1 MHLGLV
7 ILYFVNLAYR
17 RWDYYYILLGKK
29 QILTRLLEEVQ
40 ETGLK
45 RKGSRVAIYRGMKV
59 QNMQRW
65 ALSSS
70 KPPRSLSTLALDP
83 AAKTEIVTNIEKFPS
98 PKTKFWYRLYGIPY
112 RRGFLFHGP
121 PGTGKSSMCF
131 VIASQFCLD
140 IYTISLNT
148 GKIDEDSLSKLF
160 QKLPSRCII
169 LREDVDNAE
178 MGLPLYREVEK
189 SDKIGF
195 PENKTVRHSGISF
208 SALMDCLDGVGA
220 QEGRILI
227 MTTNHPDKMDAAL
240 TRPNSVDKM
249 FHFGYADK
257 SSIESILR
265 LIYKPLIDLEFAN
278 VSCITTRKMENQPA
292 GAMKPQKILDLFIE
306 FAELVPAEQYT
317 AAEIQSYLLGFKDEP
332 ELAVKRVAE
341 WVKDTVGVEFSSSN
355 SWAHIFIVFT
365 SLNAEA
371 GDIFTCGLL
380 CFISTVEGILTLI
393 RLHL

>member
-1 MHLGLV
+1 
-7 ILYFVNLAYR
+7 
-17 RWDYYYILLGKK
+17 
-29 QILTRLLEEVQ
+29 
-40 ETGLK
+40 
-45 RKGSRVAIYRGMKV
+45 
-59 QNMQRW
+59 
-65 ALSSS
+65 
-70 KPPRSLSTLALDP
+70 
-83 AAKTEIVTNIEKFPS
+83 
-98 PKTKFWYRLYGIPY
+98 
-112 RRGFLFHGP
+112 
-121 PGTGKSSMCF
+121 MCF

-169 LREDVDNAE
+169 LLEDVDNVE

-189 SDKIGF
+189 GDKIGF
-195 PENKTVRHSGISF
+195 PENKTVRHSGVSF
-208 SALMDCLDGVGA
+208 SALMNCLDGVGA

-240 TRPNSVDKM
+240 TSPNRVDKM

-257 SSIESILR
+257 SSIESILC

-292 GAMKPQKILDLFIE
+292 GARKSQKILDLSIE

-341 WVKDTVGVEFSSSN
+341 WVKDTVGVEFCSSN
-355 SWAHIFIVFT
+355 S
-365 SLNAEA
+365 
-371 GDIFTCGLL
+371 
-380 CFISTVEGILTLI
+380 
-393 RLHL
+393 